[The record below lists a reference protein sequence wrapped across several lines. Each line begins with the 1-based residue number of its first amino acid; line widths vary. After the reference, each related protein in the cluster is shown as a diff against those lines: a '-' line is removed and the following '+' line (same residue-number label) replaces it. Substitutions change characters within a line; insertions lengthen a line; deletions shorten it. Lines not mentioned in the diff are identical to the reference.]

1 MKSGLSFLVAARQ
14 CEIEVLEQLGRSV
27 ELVGAIGS
35 LVHALQRERGLSNGW
50 LGSGGQRFAQELD
63 GQTAQS
69 DEQEGHLRNALAHLI
84 ESPHGAPGA
93 RLCNRVA
100 WALAGLD
107 ALPALRRSIR
117 AQGLSAERATSA
129 YVKLIGA
136 LLGVVFE
143 AADEASD
150 PALSR
155 PLVALFNLMQG
166 KEFAGQERACG
177 ALAFASGVND
187 LARQQ
192 HWLHLIDSQEQC
204 FRIVAEFASP
214 ALLQLWKASLD
225 EAPTAEL
232 ERLRRIA
239 CAALPGATLD
249 GEQSAVW
256 FEVCSQRINAM
267 RRTEVELMRELLTL
281 SQDRLVQA
289 RHELQTQH
297 ALLARL
303 PGAPAHTPE
312 DFFDRAPLMPTAIG
326 GARSYGVQLQ
336 RSILDLVQE
345 QAQRIQAVNDELQ
358 TARASLNERKLV
370 ERAKGLLM
378 AHRRLSEE
386 DAHKMLRQTAMN
398 QNRRLVDVAESV
410 LAMSEFLPTN
420 EAR

>member
-27 ELVGAIGS
+27 ELVGAVGS

-50 LGSGGQRFAQELD
+50 LGSAGQRFTHELD
-63 GQTAQS
+63 QQTAQS
-69 DEQEGHLRNALAHLI
+69 DTLEEELRNALASLI
-84 ESPHGAPGA
+84 EAPHGAPGA

-100 WALAGLD
+100 WALTGLD
-107 ALPALRRSIR
+107 ALPALRRGIR
-117 AQGLSAERATSA
+117 TQELSAARATSA
-129 YVKLIGA
+129 YIKLIGA
-136 LLGVVFE
+136 LLAVVFE

-177 ALAFASGVND
+177 ALAFTSGVND

-192 HWLHLIDSQEQC
+192 LWLHLIDSQEQC

-214 ALLQLWKASLD
+214 ALLHAWQTSLA
-225 EAPTAEL
+225 EAPTADL
-232 ERLRRIA
+232 ERLRRVA
-239 CAALPGATLD
+239 CAALPGARLD
-249 GEQSAVW
+249 GEQSTTW
-256 FEVCSQRINAM
+256 FDVCSQRINAM
-267 RRTEVELMRELLTL
+267 RRTEVQLTQELLAL
-281 SQDRLVQA
+281 SQSRLAQA
-289 RHELQTQH
+289 RDELQTQV
-297 ALLARL
+297 ALLERL
-303 PGAPAHTPE
+303 PDAPAHKAAE
-312 DFFDRAPLMPTAIG
+312 FFDRAPLAPTETGTTRA
-326 GARSYGVQLQ
+326 YGVQLQ

-345 QAQRIQAVNDELQ
+345 QAQRLQAMNDELQ

-378 AHRRLSEE
+378 AHRRLSEQ

-410 LAMSEFLPTN
+410 LAMSEFLPSN